1 MSEPPPT
8 GLLLAAAIAAVIGL
22 VVWLAARGQ
31 GQDHALAA
39 EVDQGVVADYC
50 RLVGQGQYAE
60 AWAQCLAE
68 GYRAEVRQE
77 AFVQAHQR
85 RRAELGPLQ
94 GCTLLRADLSR
105 NLFSRTRQLHL
116 LYELRYPDQLARE
129 HLVAHDADGAWR
141 IEGTYHETAAGSLD
155 FLLW

>member
-1 MSEPPPT
+1 MTEPPPA
-8 GLLLAAAIAAVIGL
+8 GLLLAAAIAALIGI

-31 GQDHALAA
+31 GQDQALAA

-50 RLVGQGQYAE
+50 RRVGQGQYAE
-60 AWAQCLAE
+60 AWEQCLAE

-116 LYELRYPDQLARE
+116 VYELRYPEAPERQRVAHE

-141 IEGTYHETAAGSLD
+141 IEGTYHET
-155 FLLW
+155 